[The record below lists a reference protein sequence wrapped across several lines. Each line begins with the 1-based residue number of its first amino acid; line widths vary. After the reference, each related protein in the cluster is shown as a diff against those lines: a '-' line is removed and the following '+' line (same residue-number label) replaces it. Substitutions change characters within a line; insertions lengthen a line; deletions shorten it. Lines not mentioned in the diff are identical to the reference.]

1 MQRIIFSIQ
10 LTLKPPSDGEVVQ
23 LIAVLDRDGQSK
35 DCRAVPPK
43 QRVIDLR
50 IGDQVWFE
58 DAQHEILN
66 VTAFRET
73 NIEPE
78 LLGEIADGYLVQTG

>member
-1 MQRIIFSIQ
+1 MVRKSKKHDDRNV
-10 LTLKPPSDGEVVQ
+10 L
-23 LIAVLDRDGQSK
+23 VLDRDGQSE

-43 QRVIDLR
+43 QRVINLR
-50 IGDQVWFE
+50 IGDQVRFE

-73 NIEPE
+73 SIEPE
-78 LLGEIADGYLVQTG
+78 LLGEISDGYLVQTG